1 MVIWITEMRFI
12 KDSDQIKDKKNVL
25 YSDESCHILAK

>member
-25 YSDESCHILAK
+25 YSDEV

>member
-1 MVIWITEMRFI
+1 MVIWITEMRLI

-25 YSDESCHILAK
+25 YSDEV